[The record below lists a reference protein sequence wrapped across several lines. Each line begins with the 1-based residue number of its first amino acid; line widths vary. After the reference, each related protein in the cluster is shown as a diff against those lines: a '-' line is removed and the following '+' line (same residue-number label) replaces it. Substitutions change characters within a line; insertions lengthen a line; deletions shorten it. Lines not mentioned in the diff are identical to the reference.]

1 MSLVSLAIRWT
12 LWRALYGKTYAGER
26 VYDSAVAPIEDMVS
40 EEPHPFL
47 TISTEDES
55 GEVSGHDYAEANRTL
70 DINVE
75 IALATELRMS
85 GRPNVPHT
93 DEGLEMAINL
103 IGRQVMYVLQ
113 ADPSPWADLFRWFAC
128 SGKKLH
134 TRRGADVEKGIR
146 FAARQVTITVEPIH
160 EPEFGAAPSG
170 VWARLIAEMRED
182 DILSVYADTLH
193 DAIIG
198 EAVPD
203 WRRLIARLGLTNDGA
218 SAVGIGPLIPDE
230 APLTAGEL
238 SSDGDQLAFAVE
250 PSAEAD
256 GLLAI
261 VAVL

>member
-1 MSLVSLAIRWT
+1 VSLVSLAIRWT

-55 GEVSGHDYAEANRTL
+55 GEVSGHNFAEAGRTL
-70 DINVE
+70 DVNVE

-113 ADPSPWADLFRWFAC
+113 ADPSPWADLFRSFAC
-128 SGKKLH
+128 TGKKLH

-146 FAARQVTITVEPIH
+146 FAARQVTLTVEPIH
-160 EPEFGAAPSG
+160 EPEFGVAPSG
-170 VWARLIAEMRED
+170 LWARLIAEMRED
-182 DILSVYADTLH
+182 DILSIYADTLH
-193 DAIIG
+193 DAIVG
-198 EAVPD
+198 GSVPI
-203 WRRLIARLGLTNDGA
+203 WRRPLARLGLTNEGA
-218 SAVGIGPLIPDE
+218 SAAGIGPLIPGE
-230 APLTAGEL
+230 APPIAGEL
-238 SSDGDQLAFAVE
+238 SSDGDQLGFTE
-250 PSAEAD
+250 TPEEAEA
-256 GLLAI
+256 
-261 VAVL
+261 